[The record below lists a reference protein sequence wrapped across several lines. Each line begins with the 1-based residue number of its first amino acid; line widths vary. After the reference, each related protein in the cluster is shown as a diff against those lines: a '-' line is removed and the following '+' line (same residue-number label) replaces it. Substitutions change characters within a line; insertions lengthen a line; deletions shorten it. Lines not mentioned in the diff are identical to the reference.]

1 MASMGLSSS
10 STRVIRG
17 PKTKLFLYLCAV
29 IVIVGLIACYNSSLS
44 QLEEA
49 SKANVLCRQ
58 QQENLSTQ
66 LQVISDYKL
75 KLEKGLKSEKAE
87 HQQNKNEWEMKVNE
101 EKNRGQKLTKDALLK
116 YNSLNQHY
124 KLLQSQFDDFKEDS
138 GGTQKK
144 QLEEINS
151 LQSKL
156 KEIEEE
162 LKKVK
167 ASKENIKSQFTEL
180 ELENIELKKDL
191 QKASE
196 TESQRTIKLYSEEYR
211 ILSEKYNNL
220 RKKCGETVKDS
231 PIKSLKGETIKPS
244 EKAALNLPDL
254 KMAENPSSSTKAGPK
269 VSSAALNGALPLHQP
284 SVTPETVKKE
294 MNLKPPQGVVE
305 PPENRENQNEQP
317 QLVDLKK
324 PEKADD
330 PDKDNA
336 AQEEFDGP
344 FNNMELGFADE
355 GVKQNLNG
363 DQRNQVNVDSKKHDE
378 QDYKD
383 LQREEEGGDDD
394 IDDYEQARG
403 EAAVRN

>member
-49 SKANVLCRQ
+49 SKANVLCHQ

-75 KLEKGLKSEKAE
+75 KLEKSLKSEKAE

-101 EKNRGQKLTKDALLK
+101 EKNRGQKLTNDALLK

-124 KLLQSQFDDFKEDS
+124 KLLQTQFDDFKEDS

-191 QKASE
+191 QKAGE
-196 TESQRTIKLYSEEYR
+196 TESQRTINFYSEEYR
-211 ILSEKYNNL
+211 ILNEKYNTL
-220 RKKCGETVKDS
+220 RKKCGETSENVPLI
-231 PIKSLKGETIKPS
+231 PIRSETIKPS
-244 EKAALNLPDL
+244 EKAVLNLPAL

-269 VSSAALNGALPLHQP
+269 VSSAALNGALPLLQP

-294 MNLKPPQGVVE
+294 VNLKPPQGVVE

-317 QLVDLKK
+317 QLEVLKK

-330 PDKDNA
+330 PEKDNA
-336 AQEEFDGP
+336 AQEEFDG
-344 FNNMELGFADE
+344 FNNLGLGFADE

-363 DQRNQVNVDSKKHDE
+363 DQRNQVNADSKKHDE

-383 LQREEEGGDDD
+383 LQREEEGDDD
-394 IDDYEQARG
+394 IDDYGQARG